1 MVCLADVAGR
11 RAQLSQVIEEDTT
24 ETFERQASEEALA
37 RTASHESCSSRVS
50 AREGHFG
57 SAGTRQ
63 GSVPGSVSDSAT
75 GSGSR
80 SGSGSGA
87 KDSSKVLPTYPEQPD
102 QIRRRLERQ
111 RAELRKLQSQLGR
124 AQFQPDHDEIERK
137 ARIDRANARREKRA
151 IAGLSS
157 TTQAGAL
164 GIEPPAV
171 SNTMDEAGGGRGLR
185 VAKKQPGWL

>member
-24 ETFERQASEEALA
+24 KTVERQASEEALA
-37 RTASHESCSSRVS
+37 RTASRESCSSRVS
-50 AREGHFG
+50 AREGRPG
-57 SAGTRQ
+57 SAGTGQ
-63 GSVPGSVSDSAT
+63 GSVPGSVSGSAT
-75 GSGSR
+75 GSGS
-80 SGSGSGA
+80 GSRA

-111 RAELRKLQSQLGR
+111 QAELRKLQSQLGR

-137 ARIDRANARREKRA
+137 ARIDQANARREKRA

-171 SNTMDEAGGGRGLR
+171 SNTMGEAGGSRGLR